1 MEQQWGWLIAIY
13 LFLGGLGAG
22 AYLTSFAASKGYLG
36 NAPALSRIGYF
47 VAAPVVAIGTA
58 LLVFDLGQG
67 LKKPWLLIGLLSN
80 PKSVMTWG
88 VYILSGF
95 IAVGLVVAFL
105 AWKKKEIPNVLAIIG
120 AFLAISTAAYTG
132 LLISVVK
139 EVPIWNT
146 FLMPVLFV
154 ISALSTGL
162 SLTVLLGHLLEKDAE
177 SNEKFVCKVH
187 LILVLAEV
195 AVLAIFL
202 GLMISGANGAVAAK
216 SANMIV
222 SGSLAL
228 PFWAI
233 LVGAG
238 LAFPLVAQS
247 VRMTQLSKA
256 PMLVTTAASTA
267 EQAVAEQAATGH
279 AYSASTS
286 VLVSDFCVLLG
297 GFVLRYVV
305 ILAAIPIWNGMLG

>member
-1 MEQQWGWLIAIY
+1 MEQQWGWLIVIY

-95 IAVGLVVAFL
+95 IAVGFVVAFL
-105 AWKKKEIPNVLAIIG
+105 AWKKKEIPNVLATIG
-120 AFLAISTAAYTG
+120 ALLAISTAAYTG
-132 LLISVVK
+132 LLISVVNG
-139 EVPIWNT
+139 VPIWNT

-162 SLTVLLGHLLEKDAE
+162 SLTVLLGHLLEKGAE
-177 SNEKFVCKVH
+177 SNEKYVCKVH
-187 LILVLAEV
+187 VFLVLVEI
-195 AVLAIFL
+195 AVLATFL
-202 GLMISGANGAVAAK
+202 GLMISGTNGAVAAE
-216 SANMIV
+216 SAKMIV

-228 PFWAI
+228 PFWVI
-233 LVGAG
+233 LVGVG

-247 VRMTQLSKA
+247 LRTIQLSKA
-256 PMLVTTAASTA
+256 PMLVHTAAFT
-267 EQAVAEQAATGH
+267 EQAATGH
-279 AYSASTS
+279 AHSASVS
-286 VLVSDFCVLLG
+286 VLASDICLVLG

-305 ILAAIPIWNGMLG
+305 ILASIPIWNGTLG

>member
-1 MEQQWGWLIAIY
+1 MEQQWGWLIVIY

-22 AYLTSFAASKGYLG
+22 AYLTSFAASKGFFG
-36 NAPALSRIGYF
+36 NAPALNRIGYF
-47 VAAPVVAIGTA
+47 IAAPVVAIGTA

-67 LKKPWLLIGLLSN
+67 FKKPWLLVGLLFN

-95 IAVGLVVAFL
+95 IVVGFVVAFL
-105 AWKKKEIPNVLAIIG
+105 AWKKKKIPTVLAIIG

-132 LLISVVK
+132 LLISVVN

-146 FLMPVLFV
+146 LLMPVLFV

-162 SLTVLLGHLLEKDAE
+162 SLTVLLGHLLEKNAE

-187 LILVLAEV
+187 VYLVLAEV
-195 AVLAIFL
+195 VVLAIFL
-202 GLMISGANGAVAAK
+202 GLMISGTNGVVATQ

-222 SGSLAL
+222 SGSLAI

-238 LAFPLVAQS
+238 LVFPLVAQT
-247 VRMTQLSKA
+247 VRITKLSKA
-256 PMLVTTAASTA
+256 HMLVST
-267 EQAVAEQAATGH
+267 VGSTEQAATGDTH
-279 AYSASTS
+279 SSSTS
-286 VLVSDFCVLLG
+286 VLVSDFCVVLG
-297 GFVLRYVV
+297 GFVLRYVI
-305 ILAAIPIWNGMLG
+305 ILAAIPIWNGVLG

>member
-1 MEQQWGWLIAIY
+1 MEEHWGWLIVIY

-36 NAPALSRIGYF
+36 NAPALRRVGYL
-47 VAAPVVAIGTA
+47 VAAPIVAIGTA

-67 LKKPWLLIGLLSN
+67 LKKPLLLIGLLAN

-105 AWKKKEIPNVLAIIG
+105 AWKKKEIPNVLASIG
-120 AFLAISTAAYTG
+120 ALLAISTGAYTG
-132 LLISVVK
+132 LLISVIK

-146 FLMPVLFV
+146 FFMPVLFV

-162 SLTVLLGHLLEKDAE
+162 SLTVLLGHLLEKGAE

-187 LILVLAEV
+187 VFLVLAEI
-195 AVLAIFL
+195 AVLAAFL
-202 GLMISGANGAVAAK
+202 GLMISGANGPVAAE
-216 SANMIV
+216 SAKMIV

-228 PFWAI
+228 PFWVI

-238 LAFPLVAQS
+238 LAFPLVAQGL
-247 VRMTQLSKA
+247 RITQLSKA
-256 PMLVTTAASTA
+256 HILVPTAAFT
-267 EQAVAEQAATGH
+267 EQAATGH
-279 AYSASTS
+279 AHSASVS
-286 VLVSDFCVLLG
+286 VLAGDLTLVLG
-297 GFVLRYVV
+297 GLVLRYVV
-305 ILAAIPIWNGMLG
+305 ILASIPIWNGTLG

>member
-1 MEQQWGWLIAIY
+1 MEQHWGWLIVIY

-22 AYLTSFAASKGYLG
+22 SYLTSFAASKGYLG
-36 NAPALSRIGYF
+36 NAPALRRVGYL
-47 VAAPVVAIGTA
+47 VAAPIVAIGTA

-67 LKKPWLLIGLLSN
+67 LKRPWLLIGLLAN

-105 AWKKKEIPNVLAIIG
+105 TWKKKEIPNVLASIG
-120 AFLAISTAAYTG
+120 ALLAISTGAYTG
-132 LLISVVK
+132 LLISVIK
-139 EVPIWNT
+139 EIPIWNT

-162 SLTVLLGHLLEKDAE
+162 SLTVLLGHLLEKNSE
-177 SNEKFVCKVH
+177 SNEKYVCKVH

-256 PMLVTTAASTA
+256 HMLVPTAAF
-267 EQAVAEQAATGH
+267 AEQAATGH
-279 AYSASTS
+279 AHSASVS
-286 VLVSDFCVLLG
+286 VLASDFCVILG

-305 ILAAIPIWNGMLG
+305 ILAAIPIWNGTLG